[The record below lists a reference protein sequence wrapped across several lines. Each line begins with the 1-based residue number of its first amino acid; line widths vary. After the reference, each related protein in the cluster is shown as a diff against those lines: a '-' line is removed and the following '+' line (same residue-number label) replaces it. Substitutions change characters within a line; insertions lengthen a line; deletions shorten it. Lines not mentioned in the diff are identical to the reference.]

1 MTTTIHD
8 IFVKFGPEYILR
20 FGDAIPGNH
29 RKVMEAIVS
38 CRTPA
43 CGTTV
48 YECTECGKIHH
59 VFRSCGNRHC
69 PNCQHQK
76 TLEWMNR
83 QAERQLPGHHF
94 MITFTVPEQIRFFI
108 RSNQRVMYNALFK
121 ASSEAMKKL
130 APDKKYMGGNVPGFF
145 GVLHTWGR
153 QMQYH
158 PHIHYLAPGGA
169 FSTSDN
175 EWHPSPENFYLPVY
189 ALSRIYR
196 AKLRDLINAAG
207 LADRISPEVW
217 KLDWNVNIQSVG
229 TAEQTIKYL
238 APYVFKV
245 AISDHRIEKVE
256 GRTVTIRYRKT
267 GSSRNRHM
275 NMDAMEFIR
284 RFLQHVLP
292 TGLMKVRY
300 YGFMS
305 PNASVSLDHIRG
317 LIELAN
323 EFDVETPEKPN
334 IPKPKPLYC
343 SCCGGKLEYIR
354 SVFPFDLQT
363 RKKIPQTGVG

>member
-1 MTTTIHD
+1 MITTIRD
-8 IFVKFGPEYILR
+8 IFVEFGPEYIQR
-20 FGDAIPGNH
+20 FGDGIPKNH
-29 RKVMEAIVS
+29 RKVMEAITE

-43 CGTTV
+43 CGMTV
-48 YECTECGKIHH
+48 YECAGCGEIHH

-69 PNCQHQK
+69 PNCQHKK
-76 TLEWMNR
+76 TLDWMNR
-83 QAERQLPGHHF
+83 QAQRQLPGHHF

-108 RSNQRVMYNALFK
+108 RSHQRVAYNALFK
-121 ASSEAMKKL
+121 ASSDALKKL
-130 APDKKYMGGNVPGFF
+130 AQDEKYMGGDLPGFF

-169 FSTSDN
+169 FSTTDGR
-175 EWHPSPENFYLPVY
+175 WHRSSEDFYLPVR
-189 ALSRIYR
+189 ALSRIFR
-196 AKLRDLINAAG
+196 AKFRDLMIAAG
-207 LADRISPEVW
+207 LSDRIPPEVW
-217 KLDWNVNIQSVG
+217 KLDWNVNIQPVG

-245 AISDHRIEKVE
+245 AISDHRIEKVD
-256 GRTVTIRYRKT
+256 GRTVTIRYRKSE
-267 GSSRNRHM
+267 SSRTRRLNL
-275 NMDAMEFIR
+275 DAMEFIR

-305 PNASVSLDHIRG
+305 PNASVSLDDIRG

-323 EFDVETPEKPN
+323 GFDIETPGTEICKPV
-334 IPKPKPLYC
+334 PLYC
-343 SCCGGKLEYIR
+343 PSCGGELKYR
-354 SVFPFDLQT
+354 CSVLPFELPPW
-363 RKKIPQTGVG
+363 KKTAEAVFS